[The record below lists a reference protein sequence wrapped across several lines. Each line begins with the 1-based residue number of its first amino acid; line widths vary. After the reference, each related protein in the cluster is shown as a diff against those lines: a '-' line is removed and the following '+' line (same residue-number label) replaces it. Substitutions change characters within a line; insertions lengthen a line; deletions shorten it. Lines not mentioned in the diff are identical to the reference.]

1 MIYMEENKKIS
12 LDNKKIWVAGHNGMV
27 GKSIVRLLKKKKCKI
42 IFSERKKVDLT
53 NQLQV
58 ENWMKINKPE
68 IIFLAA
74 AKVGGI
80 YANNE
85 FPVNF
90 LEENLLIY
98 LNIIK
103 NAFINGTRKLINL
116 GSSCIYPKNI
126 NYPIKEDNILSGPL
140 EETNQWYSIAK
151 ISGIKLCQAY
161 RKQFN
166 CDFISIMPSNLYGP
180 GDNFKALNSHVPAAL
195 IDRFHLAKLKNL
207 EKVEVW
213 GSGKPLREFLYVEDL
228 AEASIFLAENYS
240 KAEPINVGTGKEI
253 SIKNFAELI
262 KKVVGFKGDIIFDK
276 TKPDGVYKKVLN
288 IEKINGLGWSSKTS
302 LEVGLRKYYKWY
314 IENFKNIRR

>member
-1 MIYMEENKKIS
+1 MTYMEENKKIS

-27 GKSIVRLLKKKKCKI
+27 GKSIVRLLKKRKCEI

-103 NAFINGTRKLINL
+103 NAFINGTKKLINL

-126 NYPIKEDNILSGPL
+126 NYPIKENVNFLNFYTS
-140 EETNQWYSIAK
+140 SAK
-151 ISGIKLCQAY
+151 
-161 RKQFN
+161 
-166 CDFISIMPSNLYGP
+166 
-180 GDNFKALNSHVPAAL
+180 
-195 IDRFHLAKLKNL
+195 
-207 EKVEVW
+207 
-213 GSGKPLREFLYVEDL
+213 
-228 AEASIFLAENYS
+228 
-240 KAEPINVGTGKEI
+240 
-253 SIKNFAELI
+253 
-262 KKVVGFKGDIIFDK
+262 
-276 TKPDGVYKKVLN
+276 
-288 IEKINGLGWSSKTS
+288 KI
-302 LEVGLRKYYKWY
+302 R
-314 IENFKNIRR
+314 